1 MGSTPAEVSAYLA
14 EIGRKGGRKSR
25 RRLSS
30 EDARNMVRVREAR
43 RAFREFYS
51 QCFWYMREDMQITL
65 QDIPEIVRGLQQNGG
80 RQGFLLAAK
89 LCR

>member
-51 QCFWYMREDMQITL
+51 QCFWYMRPDLEITMADL
-65 QDIPEIVRGLQQNGG
+65 PEIARGLRQNGG
-80 RQGFLLAAK
+80 KRGLLLAK
-89 LCR
+89 LCP